1 MSGAPCGT
9 GAERH
14 GILAEKIRNA
24 RPRGRVSVTGGVVS
38 SAPTR
43 HGGSI
48 ACRVEIDDGTG
59 TLALLFFG
67 RGSIPGLIVG
77 ACVRVWGTALPD
89 GTGLVIWN
97 PRYEFVAPTRT

>member
-1 MSGAPCGT
+1 
-9 GAERH
+9 
-14 GILAEKIRNA
+14 
-24 RPRGRVSVTGGVVS
+24 
-38 SAPTR
+38 
-43 HGGSI
+43 
-48 ACRVEIDDGTG
+48 VEIDDGTG

>member
-14 GILAEKIRNA
+14 GILAEKISDA
-24 RPRGRVSVTGGVVS
+24 SARGRIAVTGEVVS

>member
-1 MSGAPCGT
+1 MSDTPHGARQ
-9 GAERH
+9 EQHSRV
-14 GILAEKIRNA
+14 AEKIRNA

-77 ACVRVWGTALPD
+77 ACVRVGGTALPD

>member
-1 MSGAPCGT
+1 VIGAPH
-9 GAERH
+9 GASEEQH
-14 GILAEKIRNA
+14 GKVAEKISDA
-24 RPRGRVSVTGGVVS
+24 LARGRIAVTGEVVS